1 MTHSKFDFEDLK
13 YDIMYEG
20 DSSNAAL
27 HRWQESYPQYRDR
40 LEEFFNGWALQ
51 KLYADLPDDEEVPHI
66 DEERFVREGVQF
78 AMEILRSQGRLLPE
92 TPAKLPEPF
101 DQLVLTAIYLTY
113 LLHGRADAVAIAQRV
128 SEMSNRE
135 VFVGSIYF
143 VLDRLENQGFVRGV
157 EADPACEPDGN
168 ARRYFTVTLAGE
180 RVLALAKQHSTA
192 IANFLEDLA

>member
-1 MTHSKFDFEDLK
+1 MTHSKFDFEDLT

-27 HRWQESYPQYRDR
+27 KRWQERYPQYRDR
-40 LEEFFNGWALQ
+40 LAEFFNGWALQ

-92 TPAKLPEPF
+92 TPIELPQPF
-101 DQLVLTAIYLTY
+101 DQLVLTATY
-113 LLHGRADAVAIAQRV
+113 LLHGTADAVRIAERV

-135 VFVGSIYF
+135 VFVGSMY
-143 VLDRLENQGFVRGV
+143 VALDRLENQGLVRGV
-157 EADPACEPDGN
+157 EADPDCEPDGKP
-168 ARRYFTVTLAGE
+168 RRYFTVTLAGE
-180 RVLALAKQHSTA
+180 RVLALAKQRSTA
-192 IANFLEDLA
+192 VADFLGDFA